1 MSENSNEIHIPYNE
15 ININNKQLKIMLF
28 VQNALEKGWCIKKR
42 NNEFIFTKKH
52 EGKKE
57 IFDQNYLENF
67 IASNFDMNILQ
78 HT

>member
-42 NNEFIFTKKH
+42 NNEFIFTK
-52 EGKKE
+52 
-57 IFDQNYLENF
+57 
-67 IASNFDMNILQ
+67 
-78 HT
+78 